1 MSLASLYPPFP
12 PIARGSSCPLK
23 TDIKKEKLIYRHGKA
38 VVIRDIE
45 PAADG
50 KINTMLYTQHQWPV
64 TAACMAPSGCYVA
77 SGDDHGNLRVWACDT
92 PDQILKLECP
102 LFAGEVLDI
111 AWSGD
116 SQRIL
121 AVGNGGSVFGR
132 VIMWDSGN
140 SVGEVSG
147 HQKKINSC
155 DFKTSR
161 PFRLVTGG
169 EDNKVNFHEGPP
181 FKFKAT
187 PKTHERFV
195 NTTRFSP
202 DGARFFS
209 VSSDSF
215 VCVFDGKEGSLVV
228 EKKVHAGSI
237 FDAAWSSDSAQ
248 ILTCSGDGSCK
259 VLDASTLDE
268 VCTFNFKSGDRKR
281 AVAEQQIGCAWG
293 KPGLLS
299 YALGGELSLF
309 RAAGDAAPALVQYGH
324 HKAINALAYD
334 SAANALYSGSFCD
347 ATGTLKGVLLQWD
360 ISKGVAAQLE
370 GEPHSNGIIGI
381 AICGGT
387 VVTCATDD
395 SVMFS
400 TPPSLGT
407 KVEIGAC
414 PVAMAASASLCC
426 VVTTTD
432 KLVAFSV
439 STKAKVAEAKLA
451 FSPTCVSV
459 APSDGMVAVGGED
472 NNVHVLNPDG
482 TEKLSLARHKDK
494 ISCVAFAP
502 KSDRI
507 ASGCANKEVVVWDAT
522 EGTPLV
528 TGLQGFHTAR
538 IACLAWSPEGVAL
551 ASGGVDAQIIVWD
564 LENKAAKQKLP
575 LAHTAGAIR
584 SLCFASATEL
594 YSGGGDAT
602 IKKWAL

>member
-1 MSLASLYPPFP
+1 MSLHSLYPPMP
-12 PIARGSSCPLK
+12 PIARGASCPLK
-23 TDIKKEKLIYRHGKA
+23 TDIKREKLLYRHGTT
-38 VVIRDIE
+38 VVLRDIE

-50 KINTMLYTQHQWPV
+50 KVNTMLYTQHQWPV
-64 TAACMAPSGCYVA
+64 TAAAMAPSGCYIA

-121 AVGNGGSVFGR
+121 AVGNGGAVFGR

-147 HQKKINSC
+147 HNKKINTC
-155 DFKTSR
+155 DFKTTR

-187 PKTHERFV
+187 PKTHDRFV
-195 NTTRFSP
+195 NATRFSP

-209 VSSDSF
+209 ASSDS
-215 VCVFDGKEGSLVV
+215 VVAVFDAKEGTAIV

-237 FDAAWSSDSAQ
+237 FDACWSSDSSQ

-259 VLDASTLDE
+259 VLDGSTLDE
-268 VCTFNFKSGDRKR
+268 VCTFNFKSGDRKKT
-281 AVAEQQIGCAWG
+281 VAEQQVGCAWG
-293 KPGLLS
+293 KAGLLS
-299 YALGGELSLF
+299 YSLGGELSLF

-324 HKAINALAYD
+324 HKAINAMAYD
-334 SAANALYSGSFCD
+334 AASSTLYTGSFCD
-347 ATGTLKGVLLQWD
+347 ATGTLKGLLLKWNTA
-360 ISKGVAAQLE
+360 KGVASQLE
-370 GEPHSNGIIGI
+370 GEAHTNGIIGI
-381 AICGGT
+381 AVCGST
-387 VVTCATDD
+387 VITCATDD
-395 SVMFS
+395 HVMFS
-400 TPPSLGT
+400 EGSTLGA
-407 KVEIGAC
+407 KVPIGAC
-414 PVAMAASASLCC
+414 PLAMGASASLCC
-426 VVTTTD
+426 VVTTQD

-451 FSPTCVSV
+451 FSPTCVAV
-459 APSDGMVAVGGED
+459 APSDGLVAVGGED
-472 NNVHVLNPDG
+472 NAVHVLNPDG
-482 TEKLSLARHKDK
+482 SEKLKLERHKDK
-494 ISCVAFAP
+494 ISCVAIAP

-507 ASGCANKEVVVWDAT
+507 ASGCANKEIVVWDAQD
-522 EGTPLV
+522 GTPLV

-538 IACLAWSPEGVAL
+538 ISCLAWAPDGSSL
-551 ASGGVDAQIIVWD
+551 ASGGVDAQILVWD
-564 LENKAAKQKLP
+564 LENKSAKHKIP

-584 SLCFASATEL
+584 SLCFASPSEL

-602 IKKWAL
+602 IKKWTV